1 MTVRTDGLT
10 VCLFLNSSV
19 FFIHCMILVCLL
31 SCLFIS
37 FRLPEDKSF
46 VPVEGFIALPDSQL
60 SPFRE
65 SNAWISDDKNSF
77 QRWPDNFLRLTENFE
92 FARHKNNSKLSNHQ
106 IPNPRRRHRQTYL
119 FKIFFKSRAFFLFTV
134 YKMDIHTNFLFLLY
148 MYVQVYSKVAHSRL
162 LNKSIN
168 WRSARKKAIND
179 FC

>member
-60 SPFRE
+60 SPFPE
-65 SNAWISDDKNSF
+65 SNAWMSDDKNSF
-77 QRWPDNFLRLTENFE
+77 QRWPDNFLRLKISNLHVTKIIFE
-92 FARHKNNSKLSNHQ
+92 KL
-106 IPNPRRRHRQTYL
+106 NPRRRHRQTYL

-134 YKMDIHTNFLFLLY
+134 YKMDIHTNFLFRY
-148 MYVQVYSKVAHSRL
+148 CTCMYKFTQKWHILGYLTSQ
-162 LNKSIN
+162 
-168 WRSARKKAIND
+168 
-179 FC
+179 

>member
-60 SPFRE
+60 SPFPE
-65 SNAWISDDKNSF
+65 SNAWMSDDKNSF
-77 QRWPDNFLRLTENFE
+77 QRWPDNFLRLKISNLHVTKIIQNF
-92 FARHKNNSKLSNHQ
+92 RISKFLIPDVDIDKPIYSTFSSKAGHLSFLQYIKWISTLIFYFYCTCMYKFTQKWH
-106 IPNPRRRHRQTYL
+106 ILGYL
-119 FKIFFKSRAFFLFTV
+119 TS
-134 YKMDIHTNFLFLLY
+134 
-148 MYVQVYSKVAHSRL
+148 Q
-162 LNKSIN
+162 
-168 WRSARKKAIND
+168 
-179 FC
+179 